1 VLSQPLLCTIRTAAP
16 TSLLLSFSSKLAAF
30 CIVIDIASL
39 LKATNDEKL
48 RAVVAHVG
56 GTSRKKRRLGDVKPN
71 HL

>member
-1 VLSQPLLCTIRTAAP
+1 
-16 TSLLLSFSSKLAAF
+16 LSFSSKLAAF

-56 GTSRKKRRLGDVKPN
+56 GTSRQKRRLGEVKPN